1 MSNLFTFE
9 EARSLAER
17 VVDVIS
23 PLVRKVKVAGSL
35 RRNKDLVHDVDIVVI
50 PLPLA
55 FPNILVNELAQE
67 LGAKIIRSGPKILTV
82 TVDGKQ
88 VDIYSASEQDWGIQL
103 LRWTGSKDHNI
114 KLCNRALSMGMRL
127 AVSRGLEKDGKVIA
141 SRTEEE
147 IFAALKMPYI
157 PPEEREVP

>member
-1 MSNLFTFE
+1 MSIPFE

-23 PLVRKVKVAGSL
+23 PLARRVEVAGSL
-35 RRNKDLVHDVDIVVI
+35 RRNRDLVHDVDIVVI
-50 PLPLA
+50 PIPMA
-55 FPNILVNELAQE
+55 FPNVIANELIRE

-82 TVDGKQ
+82 TFDGKQ
-88 VDIYSASEQDWGIQL
+88 VDLYSASDQDWGINL
-103 LRWTGSKDHNI
+103 LRWTGSKEHNV

-141 SRTEEE
+141 ARTEEE

-157 PPEEREVP
+157 PPEER